1 MKTVKS
7 KLKSRLKSRRG
18 VALASAMMFMV
29 AMFSLCILLT
39 SLASIGRFTVKLE
52 EKLTLRAV
60 EVDQI
65 GEDFVWAKKEGK
77 TFDKNAYEGYT
88 CYENGGT
95 LKVKSKNATVLYVAL
110 NEDGEVTAWR
120 YSD

>member
-7 KLKSRLKSRRG
+7 KLKSRRG

-39 SLASIGRFTVKLE
+39 SLASIGRFTVRLE
-52 EKLTLRAV
+52 QILIIRTID
-60 EVDQI
+60 VDQI

-110 NEDGEVTAWR
+110 DEDGEVTEWR
-120 YSD
+120 YSDDRIL